1 MKKKNIAEIIVFF
14 IPVIIVFIAAV
25 ILINTKYIKFSIT
38 ANYNGKPIDEVY
50 TCNYEKRAVG
60 YETQQGRPYYKDN
73 KNRSLVIDRKINNES
88 GSVYSYPVYFKV
100 NGKKICGFFQ
110 FENVQ
115 DGIEDSWIN
124 DIKINFYY
132 ENGILKEDILCSD
145 GIIVEK
151 KSNDSG
157 DFDVVIRK

>member
-38 ANYNGKPIDEVY
+38 ANFNGKPIDEVY
-50 TCNYEKRAVG
+50 TCNYGKRAVG

-110 FENVQ
+110 F
-115 DGIEDSWIN
+115 
-124 DIKINFYY
+124 
-132 ENGILKEDILCSD
+132 
-145 GIIVEK
+145 
-151 KSNDSG
+151 
-157 DFDVVIRK
+157 